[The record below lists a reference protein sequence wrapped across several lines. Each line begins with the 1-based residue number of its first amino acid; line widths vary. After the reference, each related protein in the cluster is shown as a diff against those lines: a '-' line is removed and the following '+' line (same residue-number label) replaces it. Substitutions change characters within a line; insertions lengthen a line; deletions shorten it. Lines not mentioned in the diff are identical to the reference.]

1 MKKKENKDVDG
12 VWWSSQKKWKKKFFS
27 RHENVYVYV
36 PNVIGYARLLLV
48 LASFYYANEE
58 NRPHGWGIGNG
69 VRLRALV
76 HLRRVGRSVC
86 EKIQSVHRIWRGA
99 RYGDRSIGDD
109 WTVNH
114 PVEHVSRRAIRVH
127 LVNILRHFLALAA
140 NALTTGHR

>member
-1 MKKKENKDVDG
+1 MVVVVVIAKKVEKEVLLETRQRVRLRPERDRVRET
-12 VWWSSQKKWKKKFFS
+12 V
-27 RHENVYVYV
+27 
-36 PNVIGYARLLLV
+36 ARPRVVLLRERRK
-48 LASFYYANEE
+48 SPT
-58 NRPHGWGIGNG
+58 RMGSIGNG

-109 WTVNH
+109 WTVDH

-127 LVNILRHFLALAA
+127 LVNILRHFLALTA
-140 NALTTGHR
+140 NALATGHR